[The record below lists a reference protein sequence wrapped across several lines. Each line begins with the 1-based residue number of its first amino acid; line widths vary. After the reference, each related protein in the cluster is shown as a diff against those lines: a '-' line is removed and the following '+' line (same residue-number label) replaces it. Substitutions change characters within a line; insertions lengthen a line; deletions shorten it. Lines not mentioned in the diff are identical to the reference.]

1 MKIRIIHIDDEQQTL
16 DFCKTI
22 FTKVERIEYLE
33 NFTSPEKAINFLENE
48 KVDLIFCDMEM
59 PEHNGLWFANNIP
72 YNIPIVFLTA
82 HSDFAI
88 DAFEACALHYLVK
101 PLTIAQVNNVVNRF
115 DSVLFQP
122 KIYKEQINQFY
133 NNYLNRKNNESPTRI
148 YINNIGKIII
158 IELDE
163 LIYLEGAGN
172 YTKFYTTDGEVH
184 TSSKNLK
191 IYDDAMTANTSFIRI
206 HRSYIINKKYVK
218 QIIKD
223 NNHQWIIEMKN
234 KNRLEISKGK
244 LDEILQLLH

>member
-16 DFCKTI
+16 DFCKSI
-22 FTKVERIEYLE
+22 FTKVERIEYLK
-33 NFTSPEKAINFLENE
+33 NFTSPEKAIHFLENE

-59 PEHNGLWFANNIP
+59 PVHNGLWLANNIP

-82 HSDFAI
+82 HSDFAL

-101 PLTIAQVNNVVNRF
+101 PLTIAQVNNVINRF

-122 KIYKEQINQFY
+122 KVYKEQINQFY
-133 NNYLNRKNNESPTRI
+133 NNYLNRKNNEIPTRI

-158 IELDE
+158 IELEE
-163 LIYLEGAGN
+163 LIYMEGAGN
-172 YTKFYTTDGEVH
+172 YTRFYMQDGEIH

-206 HRSYIINKKYVK
+206 HRSYIINKKFVK
-218 QIIKD
+218 QILKD

-244 LDEILQLLH
+244 LDEILQQLN